1 MFRTFLFWTLIL
13 CACSAGV
20 ASPPPLP
27 AATTEAPTVI
37 PATVFPT
44 LPPCGYQWAYQDLPE
59 LSSSFQQAIQAL
71 QPQAEANAYAFG
83 ENCVA
88 EDGTVAAFLPME
100 TDFNITLPVADLA
113 DESDLGGWIVKIM
126 QVIENIPPEQLVGP
140 RPGRVNIIY
149 QTGADQ
155 KVLNFYINQYQ
166 DLPAGLNR
174 AEIFQALQ
182 VSQ

>member
-1 MFRTFLFWTLIL
+1 
-13 CACSAGV
+13 
-20 ASPPPLP
+20 
-27 AATTEAPTVI
+27 
-37 PATVFPT
+37 
-44 LPPCGYQWAYQDLPE
+44 
-59 LSSSFQQAIQAL
+59 
-71 QPQAEANAYAFG
+71 
-83 ENCVA
+83 
-88 EDGTVAAFLPME
+88 
-100 TDFNITLPVADLA
+100 VADLA